1 MSRVILI
8 TGASSG
14 IGFEAAKQL
23 AQQGHTVY
31 GAARRIDRL
40 QSLTQYGVTPVALDV
55 TDGAAAKV
63 VVDQII
69 AKENRLDVLINNAG
83 YGSYGAVEE
92 VSIDEAKRQFDV
104 NLFGLAQI
112 TKLVLPQMRKQHA
125 GTIINT
131 SWMAGKVWTPFGAWY
146 HATKFAVEGFSNA
159 MRLELEPFGI
169 HVVLVEPGA
178 IKTDWG
184 MIAADHLS
192 ESSAQGPYAK
202 AAQRTAKNLRRMYS
216 GHFITAPSKIG
227 AVMAKAA
234 TAAKPRTHYLTG
246 FGAKPSVFF
255 SRVVPNRVFDAVIK
269 RVM

>member
-1 MSRVILI
+1 MARVILI

-23 AQQGHTVY
+23 AQAGNIVY
-31 GAARRIDRL
+31 GAARRLDRL
-40 QSLTQYGVTPVALDV
+40 EELTVYGVTPVALDV
-55 TDGAAAKV
+55 TDAAAAQT
-63 VVDQII
+63 VVDDII
-69 AKENRLDVLINNAG
+69 QKENRLDVLINNAG

-104 NLFGLAQI
+104 NLFGLAQM
-112 TKLVLPQMRKQHA
+112 TKLVLPQMRKQHS

-131 SWMAGKVWTPFGAWY
+131 SSMAGKVWTPFGAWY
-146 HATKFAVEGFSNA
+146 HATKFAVEGFSDS
-159 MRLELEPFGI
+159 MRLELQPFGI
-169 HVVLVEPGA
+169 RVVLIEPGA
-178 IKTDWG
+178 IKTNWG

-202 AAQRTAKNLRRMYS
+202 AAQRTANNLRRLYS
-216 GHFITAPSKIG
+216 SSFITAASKIG
-227 AVMAKAA
+227 RVMAKAA
-234 TAAKPRTHYLTG
+234 TAKRPRTHYLTG

-255 SRVVPNRVFDAVIK
+255 SRIVPNQIFDAVIK